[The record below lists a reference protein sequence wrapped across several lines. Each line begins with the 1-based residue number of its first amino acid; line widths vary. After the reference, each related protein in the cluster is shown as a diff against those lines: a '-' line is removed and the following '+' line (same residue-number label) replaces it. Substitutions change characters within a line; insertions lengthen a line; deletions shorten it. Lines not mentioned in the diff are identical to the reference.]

1 MPNQKV
7 ILASTSPYR
16 RALLA
21 RLGIPFDVVAP
32 DVPEKPLPEEKP
44 PDLALRLAIAKA
56 KAGAALFS
64 EGLVIGSDQVAEVN
78 GVIMGKPA
86 DRQAAIDQLTLASG
100 NTMTLYTGIALV
112 NITADSVQS
121 AVEPY
126 YVQYRK
132 LSLSQIN
139 RYIDTEEPYG
149 CCGSLKSEGLGIT
162 FLNELSGKD
171 PTALIGLPLIKLT
184 DMLSNAGMEF
194 PVNDTS

>member
-1 MPNQKV
+1 MLNQKV

-16 RALLA
+16 KELLA
-21 RLGIPFDVVAP
+21 RLGVPFDVVAP
-32 DVPEKPLPEEKP
+32 NVPEKPLPGETP
-44 PDLALRLAIAKA
+44 ADLALRLAITKA

-100 NTMTLYTGIALV
+100 SKMTLYTGLAVV
-112 NITADSVQS
+112 NVTADSVQS

-126 YVQYRK
+126 YVQYRE

-139 RYIDTEEPYG
+139 RYVDTEEPYG

-162 FLNELSGKD
+162 FLSELSGKD
-171 PTALIGLPLIKLT
+171 PTALIGLPLIRLT
-184 DMLSNAGMEF
+184 DMLSNEGMEF
-194 PVNDTS
+194 PVSDAS

>member
-1 MPNQKV
+1 MLNQKV

-32 DVPEKPLPEEKP
+32 NVPEKPLPGESP
-44 PDLALRLAIAKA
+44 ADLALRLAIAKA

-86 DRQAAIDQLTLASG
+86 NRQAAIDQLTLASG
-100 NTMTLYTGIALV
+100 NRMTLYTGLALV

-121 AVEPY
+121 AVEPD
-126 YVQYRK
+126 YVQYRE
-132 LSLSQIN
+132 LSLSQIK

-162 FLNELSGKD
+162 FLSELSGKD
-171 PTALIGLPLIKLT
+171 PNALIGLPLIKLT
-184 DMLSNAGMEF
+184 DMLSNEGMEF
-194 PVNDTS
+194 PVSDAS

>member
-1 MPNQKV
+1 MLNQKV

-16 RALLA
+16 KELLT
-21 RLGIPFDVVAP
+21 RLGVPFDVVAP
-32 DVPEKPLPEEKP
+32 NVPEKPLPQEKP
-44 PDLALRLAIAKA
+44 ADLALRLAITKA

-100 NTMTLYTGIALV
+100 NRMTLYTGLALV
-112 NITADSVQS
+112 NVTADSVQS

-126 YVQYRK
+126 YVRYRE

-139 RYIDTEEPYG
+139 RYVDTEEPYG

-162 FLNELSGKD
+162 FLSELSGKD
-171 PTALIGLPLIKLT
+171 PTALIGLPLIRLT
-184 DMLSNAGMEF
+184 DMLSKEGIEF
-194 PVNDTS
+194 PVSDIS

>member
-1 MPNQKV
+1 M
-7 ILASTSPYR
+7 
-16 RALLA
+16 
-21 RLGIPFDVVAP
+21 VAP
-32 DVPEKPLPEEKP
+32 NVREKPLPGERP
-44 PDLALRLAIAKA
+44 ADLALRLAISKA
-56 KAGAALFS
+56 KAGAELFS

-86 DRQAAIDQLTLASG
+86 DRQAAIDQLTRASG
-100 NTMTLYTGIALV
+100 NRMTLYTGLALV

-126 YVQYRK
+126 YVQYRE
-132 LSLSQIN
+132 LSLAQIN

-162 FLNELSGKD
+162 FLSELSGKD

-184 DMLSNAGMEF
+184 DMLSNEGMEF
-194 PVNDTS
+194 PVSDAS

>member
-1 MPNQKV
+1 MLNQKV

-32 DVPEKPLPEEKP
+32 NVPEKPLPGENP
-44 PDLALRLAIAKA
+44 ADLALRLAITKA

-86 DRQAAIDQLTLASG
+86 NRQAAIDQLTLASG
-100 NTMTLYTGIALV
+100 NRMTLYTGLALV

-126 YVQYRK
+126 YVQYR
-132 LSLSQIN
+132 
-139 RYIDTEEPYG
+139 
-149 CCGSLKSEGLGIT
+149 
-162 FLNELSGKD
+162 
-171 PTALIGLPLIKLT
+171 
-184 DMLSNAGMEF
+184 
-194 PVNDTS
+194 

>member
-1 MPNQKV
+1 MLNQKV

-16 RALLA
+16 KELLT
-21 RLGIPFDVVAP
+21 RLGVPFDVVAP
-32 DVPEKPLPEEKP
+32 NVPEKPLPQEKP
-44 PDLALRLAIAKA
+44 ADLALRLAITKA

-86 DRQAAIDQLTLASG
+86 DRQAAINQLTLASG
-100 NTMTLYTGIALV
+100 NRMTLYTGLALV
-112 NITADSVQS
+112 NVTADSVQS

-126 YVQYRK
+126 YVRYRE

-139 RYIDTEEPYG
+139 RYVDTEEPYG

-162 FLNELSGKD
+162 FLSELSGKD
-171 PTALIGLPLIKLT
+171 PTALIGLPLIRLT
-184 DMLSNAGMEF
+184 DMLSKEGIEF
-194 PVNDTS
+194 PVSDIS

>member
-1 MPNQKV
+1 M
-7 ILASTSPYR
+7 
-16 RALLA
+16 
-21 RLGIPFDVVAP
+21 VAP

-44 PDLALRLAIAKA
+44 ADLALRLAIAKA

-100 NTMTLYTGIALV
+100 NRMTLYTGLALV

-126 YVQYRK
+126 YVQYRE

-184 DMLSNAGMEF
+184 DMLSNEGMEF
-194 PVNDTS
+194 PLNDTS